1 MVNVYPEP
9 LNSVASAPSAATP
22 SPSTLSIGIGLGL
35 TMIRRSAGVVEP
47 TQTFTEE
54 FTGEFA

>member
-22 SPSTLSIGIGLGL
+22 SQSTLSIGIGLGL
-35 TMIRRSAGVVEP
+35 TMIRRSAGVVES